1 MQEYE
6 TMWMVI
12 FVLVTALMAY
22 LARNIYW
29 FQTWE
34 EFKDVKKGRF
44 VDIVRYSLPFAFIHF
59 VNLP

>member
-1 MQEYE
+1 
-6 TMWMVI
+6 MVI